1 MNKNLN
7 ETMNKYLAKAEL
19 FVKITVDFQKLI
31 IEGYE
36 LDQISKEEVGE
47 FFTRLEEL
55 CSTKEIEEAG
65 ERFDE
70 LFGDEIAKVRMERT
84 YSEEG

>member
-7 ETMNKYLAKAEL
+7 ETMMKYLTKTEIFL
-19 FVKITVDFQKLI
+19 KITVDFQNLI

-36 LDQISKEEVGE
+36 LGQISKEEVVD
-47 FFTRLEEL
+47 FYTKVYEL

-70 LFGDEIAKVRMERT
+70 LFGEEIAKIMMERT